1 MQIKSFQFV
10 LEVDLH
16 HEKHVKEPKNEPLRP
31 AYFFFFFDTRTLH
44 FIHLTGST
52 IVLLYVAQTKNSIT
66 EMCLT
71 EIVTN

>member
-31 AYFFFFFDTRTLH
+31 AYFFFFDTRTLH
-44 FIHLTGST
+44 FIRLTGST